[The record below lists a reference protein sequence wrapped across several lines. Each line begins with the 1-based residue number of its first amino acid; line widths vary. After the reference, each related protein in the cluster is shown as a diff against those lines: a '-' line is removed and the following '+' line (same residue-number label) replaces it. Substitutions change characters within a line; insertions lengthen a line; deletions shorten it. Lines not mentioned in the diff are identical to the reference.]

1 MNPIKPLPIMQ
12 HEKLETSATL
22 KDEKFDDLVEAA
34 KVRVERI
41 VRS

>member
-1 MNPIKPLPIMQ
+1 MQ

-34 KVRVERI
+34 KARVERTE
-41 VRS
+41 SLL